1 MAGIGAQ
8 HTRLGVVDDELELGE
23 GEAEVE
29 VVEDQVGG
37 GDRRPRLEVTER
49 VEGQP
54 GDTIAAAAAERSQ
67 PAAQATDADM
77 LAKYDYKNTGAIK
90 SLVANGAQ
98 LRPFSQE
105 ILSACFDKS
114 NEVYAE
120 MTSTNPGFKKIW
132 DSITAFRKDYFL
144 NAQVAEYNY
153 DTFMMLQQRAGKL

>member
-1 MAGIGAQ
+1 MNFAHG
-8 HTRLGVVDDELELGE
+8 LGG
-23 GEAEVE
+23 
-29 VVEDQVGG
+29 
-37 GDRRPRLEVTER
+37 R
-49 VEGQP
+49 
-54 GDTIAAAAAERSQ
+54 AAAVLAVAAATAAVLCLGDFSPSTQ
-67 PAAQATDADM
+67 PAALAQGDA
-77 LAKYDYKNTGAIK
+77 AAIK